1 MFKSNSFFVC
11 GVVTQDQGQGV
22 DKLVCLPFFLN
33 PDADTLRRLRTVGY
47 ILVMYS
53 SCIEVRWWISWSIHG
68 LLSLL
73 HFIVFVQTI
82 GYYCQQQGLDA
93 VYIFFFPSFLVIQP
107 PKIIELWGH
116 SGICYLLLLCLFTE
130 KCNYC
135 ILDRVYNFPGKFI
148 SRKTGIP
155 EKHQS
160 YNSPLNNFGR
170 NFHNSN

>member
-1 MFKSNSFFVC
+1 M
-11 GVVTQDQGQGV
+11 VTQDQGQGV

-82 GYYCQQQGLDA
+82 GYYCQQQRLDA
-93 VYIFFFPSFLVIQP
+93 VYIFFFPYFLVIQP
-107 PKIIELWGH
+107 RKIIELWGH
-116 SGICYLLLLCLFTE
+116 SGICYLPSATVPFHRKMQLPYSLLGFT
-130 KCNYC
+130 
-135 ILDRVYNFPGKFI
+135 I
-148 SRKTGIP
+148 SR
-155 EKHQS
+155 EKSFLGKREFPRIH
-160 YNSPLNNFGR
+160 NFKIHYWIIVVAVKVWAQ
-170 NFHNSN
+170 FWV